1 MCYNKIYLGK
11 TLYKRVDSYEQVHVS
26 VNTIVIMG
34 EGWGVS
40 TKSLKE
46 ICKTFDCRFKILLI
60 MYWMKTMYKKTN
72 CKEYF
77 LCGARTVI

>member
-1 MCYNKIYLGK
+1 MCYNKIYLEK

-26 VNTIVIMG
+26 VKTIVIMG

-46 ICKTFDCRFKILLI
+46 SCKTLDCQIHDIVDYVPDDDDVQEK
-60 MYWMKTMYKKTN
+60 
-72 CKEYF
+72 
-77 LCGARTVI
+77 

>member
-1 MCYNKIYLGK
+1 M
-11 TLYKRVDSYEQVHVS
+11 S

-46 ICKTFDCRFKILLI
+46 ICKTLDCQIHDIVDYVPDDDDVQEK
-60 MYWMKTMYKKTN
+60 
-72 CKEYF
+72 
-77 LCGARTVI
+77 